1 MKLVAAVLCL
11 LFASAACTVTMRRER
26 VNVGQFQVGCP
37 ANSTGVKNAKNKS
50 ETPDMFLAI
59 IKDLKAGMDE
69 KEVAQRFCRK
79 SMGEIPNAKSLDG
92 EEISKLLC
100 GPFGCASAVNS
111 AVRTPIPVH
120 YRAYLVPLKDA
131 RHLVSPTMKSG
142 GGAVMKDK
150 GYDFSFL
157 PIFEDEKLLVP
168 FLAGTRVINGERRV
182 FVWNLFG
189 LSSQATTQV
198 KKLLQ

>member
-1 MKLVAAVLCL
+1 MKPTVMVICL

-26 VNVGQFQVGCP
+26 VNVGQFQVGCQ
-37 ANSTGVKNAKNKS
+37 AVSAGAKNAKNKS
-50 ETPDMFLAI
+50 ETPDGFLAI
-59 IKDLKAGMDE
+59 INGLKAGMGE

-79 SMGEIPNAKSLDG
+79 SMGEIPNTKSLDG

-100 GPFGCASAVNS
+100 GPFGCTSAANS
-111 AVRTPIPVH
+111 TVKMPVPVH

-157 PIFEDEKLLVP
+157 PIFEDGKLLVP

-182 FVWNLFG
+182 FIWNLFG